1 MENTKQMKIKN
12 RTYCFFIDII
22 NIKGFDSNLLKIDK
36 KSYKKVIHTLLY
48 KKLMI
53 NKNIYG
59 VNPLHLII
67 SKVDGFIEEK
77 NENKYLAFDS
87 TDENKEVL
95 RKYREIWDG
104 IKNEI
109 KTINGGNA
117 GEHGKDF
124 NLI

>member
-59 VNPLHLII
+59 VNPLYLII

-77 NENKYLAFDS
+77 NENKCLAFDS

-109 KTINGGNA
+109 KTINGGKA

>member
-53 NKNIYG
+53 
-59 VNPLHLII
+59 
-67 SKVDGFIEEK
+67 
-77 NENKYLAFDS
+77 
-87 TDENKEVL
+87 
-95 RKYREIWDG
+95 
-104 IKNEI
+104 IKI
-109 KTINGGNA
+109 FTV
-117 GEHGKDF
+117 
-124 NLI
+124 

>member
-67 SKVDGFIEEK
+67 SKVDGFMEEK